1 MAYLI
6 IGMWFFF
13 AGLLLVS
20 REGVGVPLFIDFGR
34 YEDAVGVVFVAIG
47 SALFWRFWRYMKD
60 GR

>member
-34 YEDAVGVVFVAIG
+34 YEDAVGVVFACLAWCGVVAG
-47 SALFWRFWRYMKD
+47 N
-60 GR
+60 